1 MRESKSDSFLD
12 GCFFL
17 KGEVSGQKEIADETD
32 PVSEG
37 IGDVVVDITL

>member
-1 MRESKSDSFLD
+1 MGEPKSDSFLD

-17 KGEVSGQKEIADETD
+17 EGEMSGQKEVADETD

-37 IGDVVVDITL
+37 IGDVVVYIVL